1 MTEDNAR
8 DLQRT
13 WVCDGCGSATVV
25 GLRRSWVCIGRGSE
39 VVVDM
44 HRSLACDG
52 RGSATVVG
60 LRRSWVLHRS
70 WGCIGRVSSSSEG
83 LRQSLVCV
91 GRGSTSVVGL
101 CEAVTPIT
109 KRKEV
114 GAHVDRINRRLVSPL
129 FLFSFTRPLSG
140 AGPPERRG
148 SAAGQTWVGVTGRCP
163 VIEVQNRPTLRII
176 GRGLGCRR

>member
-1 MTEDNAR
+1 MKQNKANWANRNDRRPAYTATLDEGFVEKYLPVSQLRHMTEDNAR

-60 LRRSWVLHRS
+60 LHRSWVFIERGSASVTGLRRSWVY
-70 WGCIGRVSSSSEG
+70 I
-83 LRQSLVCV
+83 
-91 GRGSTSVVGL
+91 GRGSMRGCYTGYKAEGSRCTS
-101 CEAVTPIT
+101 
-109 KRKEV
+109 
-114 GAHVDRINRRLVSPL
+114 
-129 FLFSFTRPLSG
+129 
-140 AGPPERRG
+140 GPN
-148 SAAGQTWVGVTGRCP
+148 Q
-163 VIEVQNRPTLRII
+163 
-176 GRGLGCRR
+176 